1 MVHISPIYL
10 VIIDLYSYCPLS
22 GVLLILVVP
31 VEIREVLQ
39 VRLLL
44 WNEIRSGQYP
54 VVLYK
59 YSPSSATLP
68 VAVKSLQ
75 LDCSGPIRILLD
87 SVSLVPVSRGP
98 ACPIFSD
105 WYTLICT

>member
-10 VIIDLYSYCPLS
+10 VIIDLILVLPLS

-31 VEIREVLQ
+31 VDFREVLQ
-39 VRLLL
+39 VRFLL

-59 YSPSSATLP
+59 YSLAVPHCPS
-68 VAVKSLQ
+68 Q
-75 LDCSGPIRILLD
+75 
-87 SVSLVPVSRGP
+87 
-98 ACPIFSD
+98 
-105 WYTLICT
+105 